1 MKLQIIISAILLS
14 IFGSVVAFSH
24 SHPKGMRGMNSR
36 LMANVLEG
44 KQIEKDFTPINNMLL
59 VRKVDAV
66 EKTEGGLIMTGKVRL
81 YILASY

>member
-1 MKLQIIISAILLS
+1 
-14 IFGSVVAFSH
+14 
-24 SHPKGMRGMNSR
+24 MNSR